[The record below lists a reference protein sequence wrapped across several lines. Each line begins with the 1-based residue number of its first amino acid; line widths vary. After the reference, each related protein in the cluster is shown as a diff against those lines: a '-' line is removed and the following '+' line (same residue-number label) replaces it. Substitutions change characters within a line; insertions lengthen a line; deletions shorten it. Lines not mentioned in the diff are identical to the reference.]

1 MYVSVGYTRGRLGL
15 GAAQSGLIVSCDAS
29 RRIDSLVVYLDI

>member
-15 GAAQSGLIVSCDAS
+15 EAAQSGLIVLRDTN
-29 RRIDSLVVYLDI
+29 RQIDSLVVYLDI

>member
-1 MYVSVGYTRGRLGL
+1 MYVSIGHTRGRLGL
-15 GAAQSGLIVSCDAS
+15 EAAQNSLIVSRDAS